1 MLSLK
6 VTQPYKGLLEGE
18 IPGEDILVRRML
30 YDIIERQ
37 NYYKYINPEQVI
49 FFKDSPSDPAG
60 FEVNGLKTYIEQLK
74 KNNALKLTFSVK
86 EKASSQKPF
95 VRPTASVNYIEAS
108 KSFKYKKELEESNLY
123 GKTSED
129 DIFSIIIQESKH
141 ERRLYETLILR
152 KVLEINPD
160 LKLSINSFKPGIEIL
175 FPSPEVLESDSHVVD
190 REIAKYFSE
199 VNNYYGMFEKTF
211 NRKTSGVVKL
221 IND

>member
-1 MLSLK
+1 MLIKLNAESEINKTLK

-86 EKASSQKPF
+86 EKASSQKT
-95 VRPTASVNYIEAS
+95 VCETY
-108 KSFKYKKELEESNLY
+108 SFCELYRS
-123 GKTSED
+123 
-129 DIFSIIIQESKH
+129 
-141 ERRLYETLILR
+141 
-152 KVLEINPD
+152 
-160 LKLSINSFKPGIEIL
+160 IEI
-175 FPSPEVLESDSHVVD
+175 F
-190 REIAKYFSE
+190 
-199 VNNYYGMFEKTF
+199 
-211 NRKTSGVVKL
+211 
-221 IND
+221 